1 MKHRSKKTRDKPSQA
16 PLKVSK
22 ADFHR
27 AYQNVKKFDN
37 LVARG
42 KTPKEMVN
50 DMIRMI
56 ETDHDQANSYDE
68 VIEELIEQELNLPN
82 SLFGFMKG
90 KIKSFK
96 REDREFHE
104 L

>member
-1 MKHRSKKTRDKPSQA
+1 MIPLKHRSKKNRDKPSQA

-27 AYQNVKKFDN
+27 EYQNVKKFDN

-50 DMIRMI
+50 DRLRLI
-56 ETDHDQANSYDE
+56 ETDHDHS
-68 VIEELIEQELNLPN
+68 
-82 SLFGFMKG
+82 
-90 KIKSFK
+90 
-96 REDREFHE
+96 
-104 L
+104 